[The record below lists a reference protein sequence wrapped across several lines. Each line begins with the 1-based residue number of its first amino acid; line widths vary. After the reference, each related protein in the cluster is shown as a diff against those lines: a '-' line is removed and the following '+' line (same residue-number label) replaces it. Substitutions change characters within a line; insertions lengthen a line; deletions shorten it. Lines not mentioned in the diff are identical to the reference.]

1 MAETKTIATL
11 ERARN
16 NFAEIKSEL
25 EEKTGDSLDN
35 VEVEEYGDIIRSLPT
50 GETTDYS
57 GLDNKP
63 QINGVELIGN
73 KSLADLGITPKVNN
87 ETLFFQ

>member
-1 MAETKTIATL
+1 MAETKTISTL

-50 GETTDYS
+50 GGTTDYS

-87 ETLFFQ
+87 ETLIFQ